1 MTTTIAIER
10 ATRDIASI
18 RSALDKM
25 LTNIQA
31 DAIVTG
37 KKRVLL
43 KPNLFIA
50 KSPDAGLTTRPEV
63 VGVTIDWL
71 VNHGIAKENIVVAE
85 SASTLSSNA
94 TRRAFKLCG
103 IQDLCETK
111 GIRWTPFEGTKMVQ
125 VNLPDGKSLKQV
137 NISEELAKADLVI
150 NMPIFKTHN
159 LTMITV
165 AIKNMFGSLVL
176 TNKTTMHAN
185 FPMPADFAEMLVD
198 VYSASKPALTIV
210 DAITAIEG
218 NGPGAGGK
226 VLNLGILMAGTDPVA
241 IDTICTAI
249 MGFDQ
254 GAILTTQAAAR
265 RGLGTNNLK
274 EIEVKGV
281 SLNEFQKKFEAPSTL
296 QGKIMQ
302 FFLGSRLGVAFR
314 PLMKK
319 FAQARATYDKKK
331 CVACGDCV
339 KICPVKAL
347 ELKHVGKPPFW
358 TRSRCIACHCCEEIC
373 PKGAAHVGIA
383 AIYGIWPYLI
393 LLLASLI
400 GVIWLIVWLASL
412 I

>member
-1 MTTTIAIER
+1 MTTIAIER
-10 ATRDIASI
+10 ATRDIASV

-25 LTNIQA
+25 LANLRA
-31 DAIVTG
+31 DAIVAG

-43 KPNLFIA
+43 KPNLFVA

-63 VGVTIDWL
+63 VGATIDWL
-71 VNHGIAKENIVVAE
+71 IDHGIAKENIVVGE
-85 SASTLSSNA
+85 SASTLSPNA
-94 TRRAFKLCG
+94 TKRAFKVCG
-103 IQDLCETK
+103 IQDLCEAK

-125 VNLPDGKSLKQV
+125 ISLLDGKSLKQV

-150 NMPIFKTHN
+150 NLPIFKTHN
-159 LTMITV
+159 LTVITV

-185 FPMPADFAEMLVD
+185 FPLAADFAEMLVD

-226 VLNLGILMAGTDPVA
+226 VVNLGILMAGTDPVA
-241 IDTICTAI
+241 IDTICTQI

-254 GAILTTQAAAR
+254 EAILTTQAAAR
-265 RGLGTNNLK
+265 RGLGTNNLAD
-274 EIEVKGV
+274 IEVKGV
-281 SLNEFQKKFEAPSTL
+281 SLKEFQRKFEAPSAL

-302 FFLGSRLGVAFR
+302 FFLGSRLGSAFR
-314 PLMKK
+314 PLLIK
-319 FAQARATYDKKK
+319 FTQVRATYDRKK

-339 KICPVKAL
+339 KICPMKAL
-347 ELKHVGKPPFW
+347 ALEKEGKPPVW
-358 TRSRCIACHCCEEIC
+358 NKAKCIACHCCSEIC

-383 AIYGIWPYLI
+383 GIYGVWPYLLI
-393 LLLASLI
+393 LVAGLI
-400 GVIWLIVWLASL
+400 GIIWLIVWLASL
-412 I
+412 L